1 MRSSHRTLSF
11 VVLCL
16 LGSLLFPATSV
27 ADKLKGF
34 YSGSGGMSQEGH
46 RTLFIE
52 FAADGT
58 ALLQQQWHEKDPQ
71 TWHAR
76 WVKNGK
82 TVTLTYEPGKDVP
95 APAPLVFTFKHGS
108 LTATSWDVPTLG
120 ALGPPTLRP
129 FGGQNVQVGS
139 VASCQSLNTGN
150 PTGNCVTWSSK
161 ERR

>member
-1 MRSSHRTLSF
+1 MRLSNRTSSF

-16 LGSLLFPATSV
+16 LGSFLFPATSV

-46 RTLFIE
+46 RVLFIE
-52 FAADGT
+52 FAQDGT

-82 TVTLTYEPGKDVP
+82 TVTLTYEAGKNVP
-95 APAPLVFTFKHGS
+95 TPVPLVFTFKHGW

-120 ALGPPTLRP
+120 VLGPPKLSP

-150 PTGNCVTWSSK
+150 PTGSCVTWSSK
-161 ERR
+161 DR